1 MDFSKVMKNA
11 TKVLPT
17 PTKATVP
24 VHVDL
29 IAAEPIAGTACETA
43 ASFVMPAPQAA
54 ILTALKT
61 APMLPI
67 QYAEMEAP
75 PDTKPATMAI

>member
-29 IAAEPIAGTACETA
+29 IADEPIAGTACETA
-43 ASFVMPAPQAA
+43 ASFVMQVLQTAT
-54 ILTALKT
+54 LTALPT
-61 APMLPI
+61 APMQLFLC
-67 QYAEMEAP
+67 AEMAP
-75 PDTKPATMAI
+75 PPGTKPATTAI